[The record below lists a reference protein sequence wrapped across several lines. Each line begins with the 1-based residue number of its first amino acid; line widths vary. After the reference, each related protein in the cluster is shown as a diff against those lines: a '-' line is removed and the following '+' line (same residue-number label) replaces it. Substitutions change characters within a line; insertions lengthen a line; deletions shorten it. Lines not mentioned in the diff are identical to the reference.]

1 MKKIVLKGLNTSFS
15 GDILRVE
22 AEISGIEPLWFE
34 LDKEYQ
40 HLVDTESVD
49 AFFLLYTWL
58 AMEVGCNLVV
68 EGKVSERLSEALVGK
83 VKDLFLV
90 LCPNLKNIDIC
101 VNHTSKDWNQDDQ
114 CGATGFSGGVDSWYT
129 ALEAMKMNCP
139 YSYYLFVNTGQHGKN
154 NVEEVVSQRAS
165 VASNALNTVN
175 KPLIVINSNVDSVF
189 RERFQQRDVIGNIAC
204 VLLLQQGISSYS
216 YSSSYAPEDSKIIEH
231 YDMSIMDPFLLPALN
246 TERVE
251 FKSIGIGATRIEKLR
266 YISHEKIFSKKIY
279 VCIEKDLPIKNCG
292 QCFKCRRTQLALDS
306 LGEIELIR
314 NNFDL
319 NFFKR
324 IRPASLIG
332 LFASAKKDNLDL
344 EVTDEIVK
352 KYGLKVLHLRVAG
365 SVWSTVRNYIP
376 GGLKW
381 RSMAKAPYLW

>member
-1 MKKIVLKGLNTSFS
+1 MKEICLKGSVLIPEGN
-15 GDILRVE
+15 RVRVKADVE
-22 AEISGIEPLWFE
+22 GAEPIWFE
-34 LDKEYQ
+34 IDEKYQ
-40 HLVDTESVD
+40 WMIDTKSVD
-49 AFFLLYTWL
+49 AFFILYVWV
-58 AMEVGCNLVV
+58 AMEMGVDLRV
-68 EGKVSERLSEALVGK
+68 EGAVSKRLSDSVLND
-83 VKDLFLV
+83 VKKMFLI
-90 LCPNLKNIDIC
+90 LCPRLKDINITVLRQESFLSNNI
-101 VNHTSKDWNQDDQ
+101 SKS
-114 CGATGFSGGVDSWYT
+114 ATGFSGGVDSWYT
-129 ALEAMKMNCP
+129 ALEAMKMNSP

>member
-1 MKKIVLKGLNTSFS
+1 MKEICLKGLNTSLS
-15 GDILRVE
+15 GDTLRIE
-22 AEISGIEPLWFE
+22 ADVSGAVPIWFE
-34 LDKEYQ
+34 VDEKYQ
-40 HLVDTESVD
+40 WMIDTKSVD
-49 AFFLLYTWL
+49 AFFILYVWV
-58 AMEVGCNLVV
+58 AMEVGVDLRV
-68 EGKVSERLSEALVGK
+68 EGAVSKRLSDSVLSD
-83 VKDLFLV
+83 VKKMFLI
-90 LCPNLKNIDIC
+90 LCPRLKDIDIT
-101 VNHTSKDWNQDDQ
+101 VLRQESFLSNNINNS
-114 CGATGFSGGVDSWYT
+114 ATGFSGGVDSWYT
-129 ALEAMKMNCP
+129 ALEAIRMDSP
-139 YSYYLFVNTGQHGKN
+139 YSYYLFANTGQHGKH
-154 NVEEVVSQRAS
+154 NVEEVVSQRAN
-165 VASNALNTVN
+165 VASNALSTVD
-175 KPLIVINSNVDSVF
+175 KPLIVINTNIDDIF
-189 RERFQQRDVIGNIAC
+189 RERFQQRDVLGNIAC

-231 YDMSIMDPFLLPALN
+231 YDMSIMDPLLLPALN

-251 FKSIGIGATRIEKLR
+251 FKSIGMESTRIEKLR
-266 YISHEKIFSKKIY
+266 YISQEKILGKKIY
-279 VCIEKDLPIKNCG
+279 VCIEKNLPIKNCG

-324 IRPASLIG
+324 IRSASLVG

-344 EVTDEIVK
+344 EVVDEIVK

-365 SVWSTVRNYIP
+365 FVWSTVRNYIP

>member
-1 MKKIVLKGLNTSFS
+1 MKEICLKGSSLIKENNCLRIQAEVS
-15 GDILRVE
+15 G
-22 AEISGIEPLWFE
+22 AEPLWFE
-34 LDKEYQ
+34 LDAKYQ
-40 HLVDTESVD
+40 DLVDTASVD
-49 AFFLLYTWL
+49 AFFILYVWV
-58 AMEVGCNLVV
+58 AMELGVNLRV
-68 EGKVSERLSEALVGK
+68 EGAVSKRLSDSVLND
-83 VKDLFLV
+83 VKKMFLI
-90 LCPNLKNIDIC
+90 LCPRLNNIDVTVLKQESFSSSNI
-101 VNHTSKDWNQDDQ
+101 NKS
-114 CGATGFSGGVDSWYT
+114 ATGFSGGVDSWYT
-129 ALEAMKMNCP
+129 ALEAIKMNTP
-139 YSYYLFVNTGQHGKN
+139 YSYYLFANTGQHGKN
-154 NVEEVVSQRAS
+154 NVEEVVSQRAN
-165 VASNALNTVN
+165 VASNALSTVN
-175 KPLIVINSNVDSVF
+175 KPLIVINSNIDDIF
-189 RERFQQRDVIGNIAC
+189 RERFQQRDVLGNIAC

-216 YSSSYAPEDSKIIEH
+216 YSSSYAPEDSKVIEH
-231 YDMSIMDPFLLPALN
+231 YDMSIMDPLLLPALN

-266 YISHEKIFSKKIY
+266 YISHAKIFSKKIY

-319 NFFKR
+319 SFFKQ
-324 IRPASLIG
+324 IRSASLIG

-344 EVTDEIVK
+344 EVVDEIVK